1 MIPIAGYKDRTVTL
15 EFPELAEDG
24 DKIYVALR
32 NPRMVPV
39 AALRTRQVARD
50 ANGEALDPDD
60 EQTAVFEVYA
70 GLIVDWH
77 VYDATSIDDDQPP
90 LPLPATAELVGKLPL
105 EIQERISEEVA
116 ARRNPTTTPATS
128 NS

>member
-1 MIPIAGYKDRTVTL
+1 LAGYKNRTVTL

-39 AALRTRQVARD
+39 TALRTRQVARD

-70 GLIVDWH
+70 GLITDWH
-77 VYDATSIDDDQPP
+77 VYDATSIDENQPP
-90 LPLPATAELVGKLPL
+90 LTLPATAELVGKLPL
-105 EIQERISEEVA
+105 EIQERISEEVN
-116 ARRNPTTTPATS
+116 ARRNPTTTPTTGS
-128 NS
+128 